1 MTGVVVSAALGL
13 HLRAGQERRVP
24 TDPGAPQPSPK
35 PPPSDLVA
43 LVHFVVDELQQE
55 PHDISQDKGG
65 DEVPVDHVPQATDA
79 PVGGPGQPGSGLSW
93 DRLHLGS
100 ELSWVGMRGQLG
112 SGVSWDRKAQPGV
125 KAGLHQE
132 PNSHS

>member
-65 DEVPVDHVPQATDA
+65 DEVPVDRSCFQLSHC
-79 PVGGPGQPGSGLSW
+79 GLSTTW
-93 DRLHLGS
+93 G
-100 ELSWVGMRGQLG
+100 
-112 SGVSWDRKAQPGV
+112 PC
-125 KAGLHQE
+125 
-132 PNSHS
+132 P